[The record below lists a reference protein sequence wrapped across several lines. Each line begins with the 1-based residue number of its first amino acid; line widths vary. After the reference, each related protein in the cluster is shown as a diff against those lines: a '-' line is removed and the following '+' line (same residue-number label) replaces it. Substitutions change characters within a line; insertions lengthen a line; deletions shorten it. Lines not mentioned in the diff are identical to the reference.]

1 MILTNATVD
10 IVEYKKNMKIKEYT
24 EKDLKLKCLDLITQ
38 TFVELGQTKD
48 DKTLIIL
55 SQSLYNDILLDF
67 KNLTFEDIQQAFRNG
82 VRHTDKFVLNV
93 QTYYLWIKAQRK
105 LIWDNADKEP
115 ERQDKRLHYRS
126 RTGTG
131 LTKISN
137 NIKQI
142 K

>member
-1 MILTNATVD
+1 
-10 IVEYKKNMKIKEYT
+10 MKIKEYT

-55 SQSLYNDILLDF
+55 SQSLYQDILLDF
-67 KNLTFEDIQQAFRNG
+67 KNLTFEDIKQAFRNG

-93 QTYYLWIKAQRK
+93 QTYYSWIKTQRK